1 MTQERV
7 IAMLK
12 SLIQSQEIMIEEHI
26 DAEFL
31 AEAQAALS
39 DALALLAA
47 LTSGDAAI
55 IEFKAST

>member
-1 MTQERV
+1 
-7 IAMLK
+7 
-12 SLIQSQEIMIEEHI
+12 MIEEHI